1 MNINLPSFAVANVT
15 VDEALSQ
22 QKDIVIITGAFSVL
36 VLPFAIYTTY
46 ITFLAKIRPLQFVAS
61 MFTITI
67 PFYIAFQTL
76 WYQVLKNC
84 KQEEVEGPDI
94 ESLVDCTATNPGMIA

>member
-1 MNINLPSFAVANVT
+1 
-15 VDEALSQ
+15 
-22 QKDIVIITGAFSVL
+22 
-36 VLPFAIYTTY
+36 
-46 ITFLAKIRPLQFVAS
+46 

-76 WYQVLKNC
+76 WYQVLRNC
-84 KQEEVEGPDI
+84 KQEEGEGPDI